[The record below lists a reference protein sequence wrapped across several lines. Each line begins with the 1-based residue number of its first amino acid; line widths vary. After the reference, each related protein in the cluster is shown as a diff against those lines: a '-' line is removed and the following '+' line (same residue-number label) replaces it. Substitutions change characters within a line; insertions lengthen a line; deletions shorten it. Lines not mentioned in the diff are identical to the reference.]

1 MKEKIKKFFECC
13 RDSSWQVRLSAVVMG
28 GGQMCYGRPVKG
40 IMLFLAQVSIL
51 IYFITRGWRDI
62 QGFFTLGTTKG
73 DAWLGIE
80 GDNSV
85 VMLLMGI
92 FAWIILA
99 VFIALYRVNLKDV

>member
-1 MKEKIKKFFECC
+1 
-13 RDSSWQVRLSAVVMG
+13 
-28 GGQMCYGRPVKG
+28 
-40 IMLFLAQVSIL
+40 MLFLAQVSIL

-62 QGFFTLGTTKG
+62 QGFFSLGTTKG

-99 VFIALYRVNLKDV
+99 VFIALYRVNLKDVYQMQKRKEQGKRLLTFKEEAAQFLDK